1 MPQKTQAELEEKD
14 AFDRSEYKIPLD
26 SELRKM
32 SFVEMATALH
42 GITVGS
48 PRYIVIDREI
58 KKQLAQDQ
66 AQANRTNVLLGA
78 LVGGCFALAG
88 VVLGWFFTRITTR
101 PPSGQ
106 RQFLSAD
113 SSRKPRSKTTTGEC
127 SFGPNSRLA
136 TSKHSSQGT
145 GQFQCKR
152 ARFIVRTAQ

>member
-42 GITVGS
+42 GIRVGS
-48 PRYIVIDREI
+48 PGYIVIDREI

-88 VVLGWFFTRITTR
+88 VVLGWFLHESQ
-101 PPSGQ
+101 PDPQVANG
-106 RQFLSAD
+106 
-113 SSRKPRSKTTTGEC
+113 SSFQQTHPANLAVKPRLGSVPSDQTVASQPVNIPAKVQGNSSASKPG
-127 SFGPNSRLA
+127 S
-136 TSKHSSQGT
+136 
-145 GQFQCKR
+145 
-152 ARFIVRTAQ
+152 